1 MDLHLVSFSDTIC
14 QMKIT
19 IVLSECGFL
28 VLYCL
33 FWATKALW
41 VSSFLREDCQARG
54 CPIINEVGGL
64 KLYCFQFYLLHYFF
78 LFQIFL
84 ESVIDLEY

>member
-1 MDLHLVSFSDTIC
+1 MDLHLVSFSD
-14 QMKIT
+14 MPDEDHT

-33 FWATKALW
+33 FRATKALGG
-41 VSSFLREDCQARG
+41 SSFLYEDCQARG

-64 KLYCFQFYLLHYFF
+64 KLYCFQFYLLALFF
-78 LFQIFL
+78 PL
-84 ESVIDLEY
+84 